1 MERKAFLR
9 GAALLTGGSLLLRL
23 GGILFR
29 SCVASRLGDTGMGL
43 YQLIF
48 SLFALAV
55 TACTSGLGLAV
66 TRLSAENGGSLGTL
80 RRCLRLA
87 GAAGLLA
94 AAATVVLAPLLAE
107 RAIGSG
113 LAVRPLRILA
123 CGLPFMACC
132 ACFKGWF
139 MAEGRAGVT
148 VAADLLEQAVSVG
161 AGLGLFAVLPPVESL
176 MAGSTLGEVSSF
188 TFAGLLLLRSAR
200 GRKTGRTAAMRGIL
214 RIAAPVVS
222 GSFLRSGLNSVENL
236 LAPQGLRRYGVSY
249 AESLSQYG
257 RVQGAAMPVLLFP
270 AAVVSSLGSMLV
282 PELAA
287 AAARGD
293 KAAIR
298 RSAGRAIR
306 FTLAFSFF
314 ITAFLVAFAMPLCR
328 LLFHSEEAGR
338 LLRVMAPVVP
348 LMYVDS
354 VVDSMLKG
362 LDQQMFAFRCNL
374 ADSLL
379 RVAAVAVCVPLWGMA
394 GYVGVLFFSELFN
407 ASLSV
412 YRLLRVTELE
422 VDVTGWVVL
431 PALAAGLLYALLRL
445 AVGE

>member
-132 ACFKGWF
+132 ACF
-139 MAEGRAGVT
+139 
-148 VAADLLEQAVSVG
+148 
-161 AGLGLFAVLPPVESL
+161 
-176 MAGSTLGEVSSF
+176 
-188 TFAGLLLLRSAR
+188 
-200 GRKTGRTAAMRGIL
+200 
-214 RIAAPVVS
+214 
-222 GSFLRSGLNSVENL
+222 
-236 LAPQGLRRYGVSY
+236 
-249 AESLSQYG
+249 
-257 RVQGAAMPVLLFP
+257 
-270 AAVVSSLGSMLV
+270 
-282 PELAA
+282 
-287 AAARGD
+287 
-293 KAAIR
+293 
-298 RSAGRAIR
+298 
-306 FTLAFSFF
+306 
-314 ITAFLVAFAMPLCR
+314 
-328 LLFHSEEAGR
+328 
-338 LLRVMAPVVP
+338 
-348 LMYVDS
+348 
-354 VVDSMLKG
+354 
-362 LDQQMFAFRCNL
+362 
-374 ADSLL
+374 
-379 RVAAVAVCVPLWGMA
+379 
-394 GYVGVLFFSELFN
+394 
-407 ASLSV
+407 
-412 YRLLRVTELE
+412 
-422 VDVTGWVVL
+422 
-431 PALAAGLLYALLRL
+431 
-445 AVGE
+445 